1 MSSPISSALAKL
13 DGSLQAVQSQV
24 DTLRAGLEV
33 NDSELSY
40 SLVDARQNAMIVR
53 DLIRAERSD
62 ASWGDRGS
70 LEFLIHDLEVAAY
83 ERHNEQ
89 LRMRL
94 LELAD
99 ELEAGAVRHRSE
111 TRTAALNS
119 LRLEAIQEL
128 RAEAS
133 IAKQEKE
140 LPGPDASQWLH
151 WACNLQEEKDADALA
166 CLRSD
171 FGALD
176 HFTGEMEESYW
187 MPGQRNP
194 TLASPPRPPTNIR
207 RTPESPTY
215 PSPVPVPPGGGD
227 YGRGSQN
234 VTQRPDT
241 TAPGAGFATA
251 VARAYDRPPSSTQG
265 ITEGRRTEASAH
277 SQRGG
282 IALVAEPVEVQTETL
297 PATKTCERCGATYS
311 GSYHACPAS
320 EPRTATPVP
329 TTVAARA
336 PYPVIEKPKAGGN
349 GAAGTKDAQVST
361 PAPVL
366 TPAPVPVERPKT
378 EPSLK
383 PSEKKAKSRK
393 QRRAEA
399 ALAPVPVPEIRRQEP
414 EPDLEAESAPEVVK
428 EPWSQKWQA
437 LREGGVEELQDGRW
451 RTYLMAPEALAVLA
465 LLLIVVAGSV
475 WMVRRRHSG
484 SSPVAV
490 VANKT
495 VAETPVAPAASSSS
509 QPASVTT
516 APGNNTK
523 NPSDTQSKP
532 QDQSTAAKTNAD
544 ASQPKEVTPLPSQVI
559 SPPAEAPKATETA
572 KKEEP
577 TTNEAAPQ
585 GAVPGALPGAANNNM
600 GSFVKDISASM
611 PKLAGQKL
619 RISSGV
625 AQGQLV
631 RQVTPQYPPQARQ
644 QRVEGTVVL
653 QAVIGKDGSVQK
665 LNVVSG
671 PSMLTKSAMEAVKQ
685 WRYKPFALN
694 GEPVE
699 ADTQINVNFK
709 LGE

>member
-13 DGSLQAVQSQV
+13 DGSLHAVQSQV
-24 DTLRAGLEV
+24 DSLRAGLEV

-40 SLVDARQNAMIVR
+40 SLADARQNAVIVR

-70 LEFLIHDLEVAAY
+70 LEFLIHELEVAAY

-89 LRMRL
+89 LRLRL

-111 TRTAALNS
+111 TRTASLNS

-128 RAEAS
+128 RAEAA

-140 LPGPDASQWLH
+140 LPGPNAGHWLH
-151 WACNLQEEKDADALA
+151 WACNLEEEKDADALN
-166 CLRSD
+166 CLRTD

-176 HFTGEMEESYW
+176 HFAGEMEESYW
-187 MPGQRNP
+187 MPGQRSERNP
-194 TLASPPRPPTNIR
+194 TLVSPPRPVPNIR
-207 RTPESPTY
+207 RAPETPSYSSPA
-215 PSPVPVPPGGGD
+215 PVSPGGGE
-227 YGRGSQN
+227 YGRSSHN
-234 VTQRPDT
+234 VAQRPD
-241 TAPGAGFATA
+241 APPAGGTFAAA
-251 VARAYDRPPSSTQG
+251 VARAYDRPPSTNQG
-265 ITEGRRTEASAH
+265 TMDGRRAEAPSH

-282 IALVAEPVEVQTETL
+282 IALVAEPAEVQTETL
-297 PATKTCERCGATYS
+297 PATKTCERCGTDYS
-311 GSYHACPAS
+311 GSYHVCPVSEPAPRTPAPAS
-320 EPRTATPVP
+320 

-336 PYPVIEKPKAGGN
+336 AYPVIEKPKAGGN
-349 GAAGTKDAQVST
+349 GAGGTKEARVAAPTPIAT
-361 PAPVL
+361 PAPI
-366 TPAPVPVERPKT
+366 PVERPKS

-399 ALAPVPVPEIRRQEP
+399 ALSPVPVPEIVRMPEP
-414 EPDLEAESAPEVVK
+414 EPESPPEV
-428 EPWSQKWQA
+428 ENESWTQKWQV
-437 LREGGVEELQDGRW
+437 LREGGAEELQDGKW

-465 LLLIVVAGSV
+465 LLLIVVAGSI
-475 WMVRRRHSG
+475 WMVRKRHAGSG
-484 SSPVAV
+484 SAAV
-490 VANKT
+490 VENKT
-495 VAETPVAPAASSSS
+495 VVQTPVAPSATTTS
-509 QPASVTT
+509 QPAPVAN
-516 APGNNTK
+516 APANNSK

-532 QDQSTAAKTNAD
+532 QDQSAAAKTNAD
-544 ASQPKEVTPLPSQVI
+544 ASQPKEVTPPPTQVL
-559 SPPAEAPKATETA
+559 SPPAEAPKPVQTA

-577 TTNEAAPQ
+577 TANEAAPQ
-585 GAVPGALPGAANNNM
+585 GAVPGALPGGASNM
-600 GSFVKDISASM
+600 GPLVMSANV
-611 PKLAGQKL
+611 PKLAAQKL
-619 RISSGV
+619 RVSSGV
-625 AQGQLV
+625 AQGQLL

-665 LNVVSG
+665 LNIVSG